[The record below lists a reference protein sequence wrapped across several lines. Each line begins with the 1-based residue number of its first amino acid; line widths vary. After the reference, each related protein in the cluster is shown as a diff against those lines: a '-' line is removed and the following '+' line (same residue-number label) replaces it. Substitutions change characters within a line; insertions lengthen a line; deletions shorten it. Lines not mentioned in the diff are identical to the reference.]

1 MNARTRRRSV
11 LFATAMAGAVA
22 LTATAVSGP
31 AQATT
36 DGKGTQHLSGPAQ
49 AATGGKWTQLS
60 GGPGLSISTQ
70 PGVARFGAKLLVA
83 WPQADSTTTT
93 ALRTRVVGPDA
104 LAAGPV
110 SNVLSWSS
118 VSSDPALFL
127 LGGTPTIAFGGL
139 QDLNSTNPRNGPM
152 SYVQSADGV
161 NWALGA
167 GSLSNSSSAYGDYG
181 IGAVDDGAGAPLVAL
196 AASSADHVTIHH
208 GVDPSVPAAQPDTY
222 GTTAAGEAQAVSL
235 ARDRST
241 NVAWSLWYSSVSGP
255 NNGIHAEQVS
265 PTITGHQ
272 QAPLSSVSYLGDPTS
287 VNPGQNVAVASRLGG
302 GVWAAY
308 GSGYPSPHRLV
319 LWQVGTT
326 KRLVLARSGSIQY
339 VGISPAP
346 GGRMWVW
353 WVEGSSVFASR
364 TNPSVTA
371 AGVVRRVT
379 APGGASPTRTAGDG
393 SLGPLDVVINAQPGS
408 SSALW
413 TTRILEGLRVTV
425 PRSKVSTGHTLVVRV
440 TDAGVAVKG
449 ARVHV
454 GKVTRKTKAD
464 GTIKFVIPRSAS
476 KGKHPVTASAGG
488 YVSGNA
494 TYRVR

>member
-1 MNARTRRRSV
+1 MATHTRRRSV
-11 LFATAMAGAVA
+11 LVATTVAGALA
-22 LTATAVSGP
+22 LTATA
-31 AQATT
+31 
-36 DGKGTQHLSGPAQ
+36 LSGAAQ
-49 AATGGKWTQLS
+49 AATGGKWTELS
-60 GGPGLSISTQ
+60 SGPGLSISSQ
-70 PGVARFGAKLLVA
+70 PGVARFGANLLVA
-83 WPQADSTTTT
+83 WPQADSSTTT
-93 ALRTRVVGPDA
+93 ALRTRVVGPKA
-104 LAAGPV
+104 LPIGPV

-139 QDLNSTNPRNGPM
+139 RSLDTTDPYTGPM
-152 SYVQSADGV
+152 AYVQSADGV
-161 NWALGA
+161 SWAQGA
-167 GSLSNSSSAYGDYG
+167 GSLSNSRLAYGDYG
-181 IGAVDDGAGAPLVAL
+181 IGAVDDGSGTPLVAF
-196 AASSADHVTIHH
+196 AAGSTDRVTVHH
-208 GVDPSVPAAQPDTY
+208 GIDPAVPAAAPDTY
-222 GTTAAGEAQAVSL
+222 GTATGEAQGVSL

-241 NVAWSLWYSSVSGP
+241 NTGWALWYSSVSGT
-255 NNGIHAEQVS
+255 NNGIHAEQVW
-265 PTITGHQ
+265 PTTAGHQ
-272 QAPLSSVSYLGDPTS
+272 QAPLSSVLYAGDPTS

-326 KRLVLARSGSIQY
+326 KRLVLTRAGSIQY

-353 WVEGSSVFASR
+353 WVEGGSVFAAR
-364 TNPSVTA
+364 TNPSVTTV
-371 AGVVRRVT
+371 GLVRRVT

-425 PRSKVSTGHTLVVRV
+425 SRRKVATGHGLTVRV

-449 ARVHV
+449 ARVRV
-454 GKVTRKTKAD
+454 GKVTKKTRSNGKVS
-464 GTIKFVIPRSAS
+464 FVIPRSTS
-476 KGKHPVTASAGG
+476 KGKHTVSASAGG
-488 YVSGNA
+488 YVSGRA
-494 TYRVR
+494 VFRVR

>member
-1 MNARTRRRSV
+1 MHTQARRRSV
-11 LFATAMAGAVA
+11 LLATAVAGALA
-22 LTATAVSGP
+22 LSMTGVSGP
-31 AQATT
+31 AQ
-36 DGKGTQHLSGPAQ
+36 G
-49 AATGGKWTQLS
+49 ATGGKWTQLS
-60 GGPGLSISTQ
+60 AGPGLSISAE
-70 PGVARFGAKLLVA
+70 PGVARFGTKLLVA

-93 ALRTRVVGPDA
+93 ALRTRVVGSNA

-110 SNVLSWSS
+110 ANVLSWSS

-139 QDLNSTNPRNGPM
+139 QDLNSSNTRNGPM
-152 SYVQSADGV
+152 SYVQSADGA
-161 NWALGA
+161 NWALGG
-167 GSLSNSSSAYGDYG
+167 GSLSNNSSAYGDYG
-181 IGAVDDGAGAPLVAL
+181 IGAVDDGAGAPIVAF
-196 AASSADHVTIHH
+196 AASSTDHVTIHH
-208 GVDPSVPAAQPDTY
+208 GIDAAVPAATPDTV

-255 NNGIHAEQVS
+255 MNGIHAEQVW

-287 VNPGQNVAVASRLGG
+287 VNPGQNVAVASRVGG

-326 KRLVLARSGSIQY
+326 KRLVLTRPGSIQY

-353 WVEGSSVFASR
+353 WVEGSSVFATR

-393 SLGPLDVVINAQPGS
+393 SLGPLDVVINAQPGGLS
-408 SSALW
+408 QLW
-413 TTRILEGLRVTV
+413 TTRIQEGLRVTV
-425 PRSKVSTGHTLVVRV
+425 SRRKVSTGQTLTVRV
-440 TDAGVAVKG
+440 TDAGVAVTS

-454 GKVTRKTKAD
+454 GNVTKKTKAN
-464 GTIKFVIPRSAS
+464 GKISFVIPRSTS
-476 KGKHPVTASAGG
+476 KGKHSVSATAGG
-488 YVSGNA
+488 YVNGHA